1 MNFLSK
7 LRPLLAK
14 YLELKKALVDDNF
27 SRSYQH
33 SLELM
38 KILEDIDMTVFKGES
53 HMVWM
58 KYSKNIQ
65 VQIEKTKA
73 STSISELRSSF
84 KPLFEEFI
92 LLIQLVGMIDQPLYI
107 EYCPMADNNNGANW
121 ISIEPDIRNPYF
133 GASILGC
140 GEVKE
145 EIQ

>member
-1 MNFLSK
+1 
-7 LRPLLAK
+7 
-14 YLELKKALVDDNF
+14 
-27 SRSYQH
+27 
-33 SLELM
+33 
-38 KILEDIDMTVFKGES
+38 MTVFKGES